1 MNSILKLLL
10 IFFFIT
16 NCSLDNKTGLW
27 SKNNDI
33 IIENKNDI
41 KEIFNNDEI
50 SDEEFNPNVLIK
62 IVSKLK
68 KNNQQSNYNNDGR
81 LDYDGNLKSISRYK
95 FSKIDKFNQIEPEII
110 FNNDN
115 IIFFDDK
122 GSIIQ
127 FNNNSKIVWKK
138 NYYTKREKKT
148 NPILFFFSSDSTL
161 IIADYICKYY
171 AININTGDLLWT
183 KKNLVS
189 FNSQIKIFKDRFFI
203 IDLNNTIKSY
213 SIKNGNELWSYTT
226 EKTFLKSQKKLSLIV
241 HENSIIFNNST
252 GDITSLDTNDGR
264 LIWQTPTQNSLLYE
278 DTFFLKTSDMIAD
291 KKSIIFS
298 NNKNELFSLDIKTG
312 ILNWQQKINSDLKSI
327 IVNDLI
333 ITVTL
338 EGFLVIT
345 NKLDGNILRITNI
358 FTSFKKKKKS
368 KIKPIGFVMGKKNI
382 YLTLNNGRLLVIDN
396 SSGKTLSVVKIDN
409 NKISRPFI
417 TNQKLYIIK
426 DNSIIKLN

>member
-1 MNSILKLLL
+1 M
-10 IFFFIT
+10 
-16 NCSLDNKTGLW
+16 
-27 SKNNDI
+27 
-33 IIENKNDI
+33 
-41 KEIFNNDEI
+41 
-50 SDEEFNPNVLIK
+50 
-62 IVSKLK
+62 
-68 KNNQQSNYNNDGR
+68 
-81 LDYDGNLKSISRYK
+81 
-95 FSKIDKFNQIEPEII
+95 
-110 FNNDN
+110 
-115 IIFFDDK
+115 
-122 GSIIQ
+122 
-127 FNNNSKIVWKK
+127 
-138 NYYTKREKKT
+138 
-148 NPILFFFSSDSTL
+148 
-161 IIADYICKYY
+161 
-171 AININTGDLLWT
+171 
-183 KKNLVS
+183 S
-189 FNSQIKIFKDRFFI
+189 FNSQIKIFKERFFI
-203 IDLNNTIKSY
+203 TDLKNTIKSY

-241 HENSIIFNNST
+241 HENSIIFNSST